1 MIIIM
6 EGGKIMG
13 TGTHDELLKSSDI
26 YREIYE
32 EQTKKGGSDDE

>member
-6 EGGKIMG
+6 DGGKIMG
-13 TGTHDELLKSSDI
+13 TGTHAELLKSNEI

-32 EQTKKGGSDDE
+32 EQTKGGSDNE

>member
-6 EGGKIMG
+6 DGGKIMG
-13 TGTHDELLKSSDI
+13 TGTHEELLKTSEI

-32 EQTKKGGSDDE
+32 EQTKGGSGDE